1 MLSFHFLQ
9 DDMYVVAVLFV
20 IYKLLYWELNNN
32 SSFLVRKKIFWL
44 SVSK

>member
-9 DDMYVVAVLFV
+9 DDMYVVAVLLL
-20 IYKLLYWELNNN
+20 IYKLLYWELNSN
-32 SSFLVRKKIFWL
+32 SSVLLRKKIFWL